1 MQESTT
7 IRIEQTTAK
16 RSLESAAERTSRIL
30 REFARYEGRLQEW
43 TARCTVNAIW
53 YLSDP
58 FGAMR
63 GANLGIDE
71 ALIGELESLHAEY
84 NRQRRVPQQARRSA

>member
-1 MQESTT
+1 MPESTT
-7 IRIEQTTAK
+7 IRIEQTAAK
-16 RSLESAAERTSRIL
+16 RSLESAADHRSRIL

-63 GANLGIDE
+63 VANLGIDE
-71 ALIGELESLHAEY
+71 TLISELETLHAEY
-84 NRQRRVPQQARRSA
+84 NRQRRVPQKTRRSA